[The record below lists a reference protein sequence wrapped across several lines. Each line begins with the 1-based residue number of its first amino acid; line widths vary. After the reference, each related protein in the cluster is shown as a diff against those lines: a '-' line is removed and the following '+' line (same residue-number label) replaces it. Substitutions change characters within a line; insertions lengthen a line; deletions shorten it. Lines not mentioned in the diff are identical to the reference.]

1 MPLAAK
7 SLRPILIAI
16 VLAVNI
22 FVIGVLA
29 YALDVAKAQQE
40 REVRT
45 AVENV
50 AVLLDHD
57 ISETATTIDLSLRGI
72 AEKLEGEMRLGRN
85 LEDYDIKALLEERQ
99 RWTSGIVEFRVL
111 NASGAFI
118 VGLGVKPQANVNL
131 ADHDYFIAHR
141 DHKDSGLIVSNPVF
155 GRVHKGWLVSFSR
168 RYNTPDGSF
177 AGIISGAVPVEHFAR
192 LLSDVDLGPHG
203 VAVLRDAHT
212 GLIARYPPVADPSQQ
227 IGTKAFSKELAE
239 IMASGAMSR
248 TYHAE
253 RTGEGVE
260 RTLAYRRLSSAPF
273 HLVAGMSPGDYLAP
287 WRAEIWKAIGLIAL
301 FLLATTGSA
310 ALLWRSVSLTE
321 KASERSRLLLRHAS
335 DGIHI
340 LDRRGDIT
348 DVSDSF
354 CRMLGYTRA
363 EMIGMNLCDWDAKFS
378 AAELTDRLAQDFE
391 RSGISTVETRQR
403 RKDGS
408 IFDAEVSIRA
418 LELDGQPMLY
428 CSARD
433 ITERKKVEAAR
444 LASEVRYRSV
454 FETSLDAISISR
466 LSNGAFV
473 DVNTAFLDSLGYER
487 DDVLGRTSRELDIW
501 VDPANREEFLERVRT
516 NASCRNFEARFRRK
530 GGQSVWGLMSAS
542 VMELAG
548 VACILSVTRDISD
561 IKLAETQI
569 RDLAFYDPLTRL
581 PNRRLLMDR
590 LRLSLAASARDAR
603 ERALFF
609 VDLDNFKTLNDT
621 LGHENG
627 DLLLKEVAKRLATC
641 VRESDTVARLGG
653 DEFVVMLEGLS
664 GNADEA
670 AAEAETVGGKILAAV
685 GQPYQLAGHE
695 CRSTPSIGIT
705 MFGDKHENI
714 DDLLKQADIAMYR
727 AKESGRN
734 TMRFFSPSLQVRLK
748 ARAAMEEE
756 LRQGMRSDQ
765 FVLYYQPQMRGD
777 RLTGVEALLRWKH
790 PKRGIVP
797 PEEFIPLAEETGL
810 ILPLGNWVLE
820 TACRQIAAWGQRKE
834 TADITLAVN
843 VSARQFRQPNFVD
856 QVLTTLDRSRAD
868 PRKLKLELTETLL
881 VENVD
886 DVIDKMTALKS
897 HAVKFSLDDF
907 GTGYSS
913 LSYLK
918 RLPLDELKI
927 DRSFVRD
934 VVLDASDRAIAQAVI
949 ALGRA
954 MGLSVIAEGVETTE
968 QRDFLTAL
976 DCHSYQ
982 GYLFGRPQPLEQLEL
997 LKSLSEKILRDRIVF
1012 AA

>member
-1 MPLAAK
+1 
-7 SLRPILIAI
+7 
-16 VLAVNI
+16 
-22 FVIGVLA
+22 
-29 YALDVAKAQQE
+29 
-40 REVRT
+40 
-45 AVENV
+45 
-50 AVLLDHD
+50 
-57 ISETATTIDLSLRGI
+57 
-72 AEKLEGEMRLGRN
+72 
-85 LEDYDIKALLEERQ
+85 
-99 RWTSGIVEFRVL
+99 
-111 NASGAFI
+111 
-118 VGLGVKPQANVNL
+118 
-131 ADHDYFIAHR
+131 
-141 DHKDSGLIVSNPVF
+141 
-155 GRVHKGWLVSFSR
+155 
-168 RYNTPDGSF
+168 
-177 AGIISGAVPVEHFAR
+177 
-192 LLSDVDLGPHG
+192 
-203 VAVLRDAHT
+203 
-212 GLIARYPPVADPSQQ
+212 
-227 IGTKAFSKELAE
+227 
-239 IMASGAMSR
+239 
-248 TYHAE
+248 
-253 RTGEGVE
+253 
-260 RTLAYRRLSSAPF
+260 
-273 HLVAGMSPGDYLAP
+273 
-287 WRAEIWKAIGLIAL
+287 
-301 FLLATTGSA
+301 
-310 ALLWRSVSLTE
+310 
-321 KASERSRLLLRHAS
+321 
-335 DGIHI
+335 
-340 LDRRGDIT
+340 
-348 DVSDSF
+348 
-354 CRMLGYTRA
+354 
-363 EMIGMNLCDWDAKFS
+363 
-378 AAELTDRLAQDFE
+378 
-391 RSGISTVETRQR
+391 
-403 RKDGS
+403 
-408 IFDAEVSIRA
+408 
-418 LELDGQPMLY
+418 
-428 CSARD
+428 
-433 ITERKKVEAAR
+433 
-444 LASEVRYRSV
+444 
-454 FETSLDAISISR
+454 
-466 LSNGAFV
+466 
-473 DVNTAFLDSLGYER
+473 
-487 DDVLGRTSRELDIW
+487 
-501 VDPANREEFLERVRT
+501 
-516 NASCRNFEARFRRK
+516 
-530 GGQSVWGLMSAS
+530 MSAS
-542 VMELAG
+542 VMEFAG
-548 VACILSVTRDISD
+548 VPCILSVTRDISD

-627 DLLLKEVAKRLATC
+627 DLLLKEVARRLATC
-641 VRESDTVARLGG
+641 VRKSDTVARLGG
-653 DEFVVMLEGLS
+653 DEFVIMLEGLS

-705 MFGDKHENI
+705 MFGDKRENI

-748 ARAAMEEE
+748 ARAAMEED
-756 LRQGMRSDQ
+756 LRQGMQSDQ
-765 FVLYYQPQMRGD
+765 FLLYYQPQMKGE

-790 PKRGIVP
+790 PKRGIVL

-856 QVLTTLDRSRAD
+856 QVLTALDRSGAD
-868 PRKLKLELTETLL
+868 PRKLMLELTETLL
-881 VENVD
+881 VENID
-886 DVIDKMTALKS
+886 EVIDKMTALKS

-913 LSYLK
+913 LCYLK

-982 GYLFGRPQPLEQLEL
+982 GYLFGRPQPLEQFEL
-997 LKSLSEKILRDRIVF
+997 LKGLSEKIARDRIVF